1 MPCVIREN
9 KKVVPIQ
16 EELGSLKSNG
26 VFLLWFMGALT
37 NYVDKELGSLKFL
50 KVCRWSKMPKTR
62 QRSL

>member
-16 EELGSLKSNG
+16 EELGSLKFNG

-50 KVCRWSKMPKTR
+50 K
-62 QRSL
+62 